1 MVLTMATLLVTARQ
15 YIGDPIDCMVEVL
28 WKYFQLAFLKL
39 CLLARAS
46 LETSWTPTVG
56 SIPPS
61 PSQKGWSI
69 LYPQD
74 QRCNIIIFLIKYLQH
89 FLCSYIEHIS
99 QSTIFCDSFG
109 RPSPTTLWTAARAP
123 CCLLDANS
131 PKNENKKQQYLWL
144 SNNHYLTQVC
154 GTARARHRPPWRCS
168 DQDERERTS
177 LSQVLSGETCAMYQ
191 CSTR

>member
-1 MVLTMATLLVTARQ
+1 MRLCKCL
-15 YIGDPIDCMVEVL
+15 
-28 WKYFQLAFLKL
+28 QLAFLKL
-39 CLLARAS
+39 CLLPIRAS

-131 PKNENKKQQYLWL
+131 PKNENNNICDCQIIWSRFVGQQGHDIAHPGVAPIKMNGREPVY
-144 SNNHYLTQVC
+144 HKYYQV
-154 GTARARHRPPWRCS
+154 RPAPC
-168 DQDERERTS
+168 TS
-177 LSQVLSGETCAMYQ
+177 AAPG
-191 CSTR
+191 R